1 MVQEG
6 PEGFCTEA
14 ALCFL
19 YIGLHLYVVLTVVA
33 LSMVLTGHKRKYRAR
48 KSMSMNPDAP
58 LCECGQYKCQKTK
71 GGYRKKCYRCRNNK
85 GGSSAATQAA
95 TGSSSDA
102 ETEAGPSQ
110 QQEGP
115 SSTLRRSSGSVLSPT
130 PTVRGPQ
137 PTGCRWDGAS
147 YVCSD
152 PNATRERQQ
161 TARGGRGF
169 SMLRPSWLTDFT
181 WLYCEKDPDLT
192 AKTAGRCPTE
202 SEDEVACSGCTQC
215 SRLYCREC
223 RNRTGNVLSAAI
235 GSRTFKRA
243 ECVFTLY
250 YAGYV

>member
-1 MVQEG
+1 
-6 PEGFCTEA
+6 
-14 ALCFL
+14 
-19 YIGLHLYVVLTVVA
+19 
-33 LSMVLTGHKRKYRAR
+33 
-48 KSMSMNPDAP
+48 MSADPNAP
-58 LCECGQYKCQKTK
+58 WCECGRYKRQKHH
-71 GGYRKKCYRCRNNK
+71 GGFRSKCWTCRSNK
-85 GGSSAATQAA
+85 GGSSVATQAS
-95 TGSSSDA
+95 TGSASDE

-110 QQEGP
+110 QERP
-115 SSTLRRSSGSVLSPT
+115 SPSPSTLRRSSGSALSPT
-130 PTVRGPQ
+130 PTVRGPR

-202 SEDEVACSGCTQC
+202 SEDEVACPGCTQC

-223 RNRTGNVLSAAI
+223 RNWTGNVLSAAI

>member
-1 MVQEG
+1 M
-6 PEGFCTEA
+6 A
-14 ALCFL
+14 ALEASAGRAAVTRAAPPSRRRL
-19 YIGLHLYVVLTVVA
+19 PLGARLTRRLKLDPRSKRDLRHLQARCAALAVVY
-33 LSMVLTGHKRKYRAR
+33 SRRR
-48 KSMSMNPDAP
+48 PRF
-58 LCECGQYKCQKTK
+58 
-71 GGYRKKCYRCRNNK
+71 GGPR
-85 GGSSAATQAA
+85 
-95 TGSSSDA
+95 
-102 ETEAGPSQ
+102 
-110 QQEGP
+110 
-115 SSTLRRSSGSVLSPT
+115 
-130 PTVRGPQ
+130 

-202 SEDEVACSGCTQC
+202 SEDEVACPGCTQC